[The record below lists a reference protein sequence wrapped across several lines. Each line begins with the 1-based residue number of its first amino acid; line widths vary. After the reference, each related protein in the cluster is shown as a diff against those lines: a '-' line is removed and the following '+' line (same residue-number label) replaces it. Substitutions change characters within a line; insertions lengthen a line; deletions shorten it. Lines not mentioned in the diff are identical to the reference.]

1 MRVLYVR
8 DAITAHDRRFLKAII
23 EQGHQPIVALIG
35 DQASP
40 SAPTDVGV
48 VTLSAAPTALG
59 SIAADYEAELAHAG
73 PVPTVAAVA
82 TEHLPTRVP
91 LVVVSWGC
99 DVLRDCD
106 REEVRQRALLSLDRA
121 SVVLVDCEAVQRR
134 IRDWRP
140 ELEAPFVSFPWGVD
154 LARYSRQ
161 SGNTAMRDS
170 LGWAANTVLI
180 STRSWESIYGID
192 VLLAAFKRIV
202 AANDS
207 VRLLLIGDGSLRAT
221 IMSQIDIFGLGGRVY
236 APGRVPESEL
246 PAWYAT
252 ADLYVSSSPCDGTS
266 VSLLEAMASGLPAVV
281 HGELGN
287 TEWIAPDEN
296 GWLAD
301 CRDPRSLARALH
313 EAIEK
318 RTEWAAM
325 GRANRQRVVKDADWA
340 KNSLRLTEAYQLA
353 TRRSV

>member
-1 MRVLYVR
+1 M
-8 DAITAHDRRFLKAII
+8 
-23 EQGHQPIVALIG
+23 
-35 DQASP
+35 
-40 SAPTDVGV
+40 
-48 VTLSAAPTALG
+48 
-59 SIAADYEAELAHAG
+59 
-73 PVPTVAAVA
+73 
-82 TEHLPTRVP
+82 
-91 LVVVSWGC
+91 
-99 DVLRDCD
+99 D
-106 REEVRQRALLSLDRA
+106 REDRA
-121 SVVLVDCEAVQRR
+121 DIDTL
-134 IRDWRP
+134 
-140 ELEAPFVSFPWGVD
+140 
-154 LARYSRQ
+154 
-161 SGNTAMRDS
+161 
-170 LGWAANTVLI
+170 LGT
-180 STRSWESIYGID
+180 IYGID
-192 VLLAAFKRIV
+192 VLLAAFERIV

-207 VRLLLIGDGSLRAT
+207 VRLLLIGDGSLRST
-221 IMSQIDIFGLGGRVY
+221 IMSQIDAFGLGGRVY
-236 APGRVPESEL
+236 APGRVPEAEL

-296 GWLAD
+296 GWLTD

-353 TRRSV
+353 TRRSA